1 MMFKTSKDDSP
12 RSDNA
17 TTAARR
23 SHGEDAPS
31 IIGASVTLTGNL
43 DSKGEIQ
50 LDGKIVGD
58 VTCSTLSLGESGSI
72 KGIISAETVIIR
84 GAVEGEICG
93 KSVRLD
99 KSAQVTGDIYHTTL
113 SIEAGATVSG
123 HFLHRDNPLEASRE
137 SKSAERSSEASAP
150 TPPRRHDPLQPTP
163 PQQQRQRM
171 SGDPDIRS
179 SKAG

>member
-1 MMFKTSKDDSP
+1 MFKTSKDDSP

-17 TTAARR
+17 TAVTRR
-23 SHGEDAPS
+23 SHNDEAPS
-31 IIGASVTLTGNL
+31 IIGTSVSLTGNL

-58 VTCSTLSLGESGSI
+58 VSCTTLSLGESGSI
-72 KGIISAETVIIR
+72 TGLIAADTVIIR
-84 GAVEGEICG
+84 GTVDGEIRG

-123 HFLHRDNPLEASRE
+123 HFMHRDNPLDDQRE
-137 SKSAERSSEASAP
+137 GKRDDGEASAAP
-150 TPPRRHDPLQPTP
+150 ASKQDSLQPSP
-163 PQQQRQRM
+163 PQQQRSRM
-171 SGDPDIRS
+171 SVDQDMRS
-179 SKAG
+179 SKVG